1 MKMKD
6 LIYGLNPVREAIK
19 AGTAGVVYVS
29 PSRKKGMKD
38 ILKEAEAAGVE
49 VKIMRDAGFF
59 DSRFPK
65 GHQGIAASRSESPT
79 THGGASREPVRSIDD
94 LLSKQV
100 QANSDRLDLYIVLD
114 QIEDPRNLGA
124 ILRTAEAAGAAGV
137 VTQERRSAG
146 LSPEAV
152 KASAGASEH
161 IPLVVVTNIK
171 NALRLIREEGITIA
185 GAEALD
191 EAVPAWDADLSMPLA
206 LVVGSEGKGLRRT
219 VRQMCDV
226 LVSLPLIGKVSSL
239 NASVACGAIIFEI
252 LRQNR

>member
-1 MKMKD
+1 M
-6 LIYGLNPVREAIK
+6 
-19 AGTAGVVYVS
+19 
-29 PSRKKGMKD
+29 
-38 ILKEAEAAGVE
+38 
-49 VKIMRDAGFF
+49 
-59 DSRFPK
+59 
-65 GHQGIAASRSESPT
+65 
-79 THGGASREPVRSIDD
+79 
-94 LLSKQV
+94 
-100 QANSDRLDLYIVLD
+100 
-114 QIEDPRNLGA
+114 
-124 ILRTAEAAGAAGV
+124 

-146 LSPEAV
+146 LTPEAV

-171 NALRLIREEGITIA
+171 RALRRIQEEGITIA

-191 EAVPAWDADLSMPLA
+191 DAEPAWDADLSLPLA

-226 LVSLPLIGKVSSL
+226 LVALPLMGKISSL

>member
-1 MKMKD
+1 MKSKD

-29 PSRKKGMKD
+29 PTRKKGMKD
-38 ILKEAEAAGVE
+38 ILKDAGAAGVE
-49 VKIMRDAGFF
+49 VKVMGDAGFF

-65 GHQGIAASRSESPT
+65 GHQGIAASVAEGSRSPL
-79 THGGASREPVRSIDD
+79 RSVDE
-94 LLSKQV
+94 LLGLADAGRV
-100 QANSDRLDLYIVLD
+100 ALYIVLD

-137 VTQERRSAG
+137 VTQERRAAG

-171 NALRLIREEGITIA
+171 NALRRMQEEGITIA
-185 GAEALD
+185 GAEAAP
-191 EAVPAWDADLSMPLA
+191 EAVPVWEANLTYPLA
-206 LVVGSEGKGLRRT
+206 LVVGSEGRGLRRT

-226 LVSLPLIGKVSSL
+226 LVAPPLRGKVSSL
-239 NASVACGAIIFEI
+239 NASVATGAIIFEI

>member
-1 MKMKD
+1 MKD
-6 LIYGLNPVREAIK
+6 KNLIYGMNPVREAIK
-19 AGTAGVVYVS
+19 AGSVEVVYIS
-29 PSRKKGMKD
+29 PTRKKGLKD
-38 ILKEAEAAGVE
+38 ILKEAGAAGVE
-49 VKIMRDAGFF
+49 VKVIHEAGFF

-65 GHQGIAASRSESPT
+65 GHQGVAASVS
-79 THGGASREPVRSIDD
+79 GASREPHHSMDD
-94 LLSKQV
+94 LLGQEE
-100 QANSDRLDLYIVLD
+100 AAGRLRLYIVLD

-171 NALRLIREEGITIA
+171 NALRQMREEGITIA
-185 GAEALD
+185 GAEVVAGA
-191 EAVPAWDADLSMPLA
+191 EPVWDADLSLPLA

-219 VRQMCDV
+219 VREMCDV
-226 LVSLPLIGKVSSL
+226 LVSLPLHGKVSSL

>member
-1 MKMKD
+1 MKEKN
-6 LIYGLNPVREAIK
+6 LIYGVNPVREAIK
-19 AGTAGVVYVS
+19 AGSAEEVYVS
-29 PSRKKGMKD
+29 PSRKKGFIKD
-38 ILKEAEAAGVE
+38 ILAEAEAAGVE
-49 VKIMRDAGFF
+49 VKVMHETGFF

-65 GHQGIAASRSESPT
+65 GHQGIAASVS
-79 THGGASREPVRSIDD
+79 GASRTLPSTIEE
-94 LLSKQV
+94 LLSKKT
-100 QANSDRLDLYIVLD
+100 ADRLDLYIVLD

-152 KASAGASEH
+152 KASAGASQH
-161 IPLVVVTNIK
+161 LPLVVVKNIK
-171 NALRLIREEGITIA
+171 NALRRMQQEGITVV
-185 GAEALD
+185 GAEAVP
-191 EAVPAWDADLSMPLA
+191 EATLAWDADLSLPLA

-219 VRQMCDV
+219 VRGMCDV
-226 LVSLPLIGKVSSL
+226 LVRLPLRGKVSSL

>member
-1 MKMKD
+1 M
-6 LIYGLNPVREAIK
+6 
-19 AGTAGVVYVS
+19 VYIS
-29 PSRKKGMKD
+29 PSRKKGLKD
-38 ILKEAEAAGVE
+38 ILKEAGAAGVE
-49 VKIMRDAGFF
+49 VKVIRDAGFF

-65 GHQGIAASRSESPT
+65 GHQGISASVS
-79 THGGASREPVRSIDD
+79 ASREPLDSMDD
-94 LLSKQV
+94 LLGQEE
-100 QANSDRLDLYIVLD
+100 AAGRLPLYIVLD

-171 NALRLIREEGITIA
+171 NALRRMQQEGITIA
-185 GAEALD
+185 GAEVLD
-191 EAVPAWDADLSMPLA
+191 EAVPAWDADLSLPLA

-219 VRQMCDV
+219 VRDMCDV
-226 LVSLPLIGKVSSL
+226 LVSLPLKGKVGSL
-239 NASVACGAIIFEI
+239 NVSVACGAIIFEI

>member
-1 MKMKD
+1 MKNKN
-6 LIYGLNPVREAIK
+6 LIYGMNPVREAIK
-19 AGTAGVVYVS
+19 AGSVEEVYVS
-29 PSRKKGMKD
+29 PSRKKGLRDM
-38 ILKEAEAAGVE
+38 LKEAGAAGVE
-49 VKIMRDAGFF
+49 VKVMHEAGFF

-65 GHQGIAASRSESPT
+65 GHQGIAASVS
-79 THGGASREPVRSIDD
+79 GVSREPLDSIDD
-94 LLSKQV
+94 LLGQV
-100 QANSDRLDLYIVLD
+100 EAEGRLPLYIVLD

-124 ILRTAEAAGAAGV
+124 ILRTAEAAGAAAV

-152 KASAGASEH
+152 KASAGASQH

-171 NALRLIREEGITIA
+171 NALRRMKGEGITVA

-191 EAVPAWDADLSMPLA
+191 EAVPAWDADLALPLA

-219 VRQMCDV
+219 VREMCDV
-226 LVSLPLIGKVSSL
+226 LVSLPLRGKVGSL
-239 NASVACGAIIFEI
+239 NVSVACGAIIFEI

>member
-1 MKMKD
+1 MKD

-65 GHQGIAASRSESPT
+65 GHQGIAASRYESPT
-79 THGGASREPVRSIDD
+79 THGGASRTPVTSMDD
-94 LLSKQV
+94 LLSKQA
-100 QANSDRLDLYIVLD
+100 QDRLALYIVLD

-124 ILRTAEAAGAAGV
+124 ILRTAEAAGATGV

-171 NALRLIREEGITIA
+171 NALRRIREEGITIA

-191 EAVPAWDADLSMPLA
+191 EAVPAWDADLSLPLA

-226 LVSLPLIGKVSSL
+226 LVSLPLMGKVSSL

>member
-1 MKMKD
+1 MKD

-19 AGTAGVVYVS
+19 AGTAEVVYIS
-29 PSRKKGMKD
+29 ATRKKGLKD

-65 GHQGIAASRSESPT
+65 GHQGIAAS
-79 THGGASREPVRSIDD
+79 HGGAAREPVNSIDD
-94 LLSKQV
+94 LLSQ
-100 QANSDRLDLYIVLD
+100 QAQPGDKAGSGRLALYIVLD

-191 EAVPAWDADLSMPLA
+191 EAVPAWDADLSLPLA